1 MDRLEL
7 GAFTRHFN
15 WFADGS
21 SRADGFETEG
31 AMVSWPAWIPCGSV
45 LLWHSQLG
53 HSENS
58 DVGVQVWCRLVQ
70 VCPGMVQLGV
80 SPPWPAWNPLLHPQN
95 PRLLTACHDLGGLPS
110 VGLSHPTSQRPKRH
124 GKTQGLSGYP
134 MNIPCFFHGFKP
146 WKNPWLLY
154 RGNKQKFSGPN
165 SVLIDDRGD
174 LREAWEARGGIF
186 IHHTSA
192 LESIRQLRGLVNQGI
207 QGILQLVR
215 CE

>member
-1 MDRLEL
+1 MTGLDPM
-7 GAFTRHFN
+7 
-15 WFADGS
+15 WQCFAV
-21 SRADGFETEG
+21 AL
-31 AMVSWPAWIPCGSV
+31 AAWTQRKLRCWG
-45 LLWHSQLG
+45 
-53 HSENS
+53 
-58 DVGVQVWCRLVQ
+58 
-70 VCPGMVQLGV
+70 PGMVQIGAGLSRYGPV
-80 SPPWPAWNPLLHPQN
+80 GCIPTMTGLKSPFASQN